1 MIVSLVSEKVIRHCD
16 VKRSSRF
23 VVHDGGCRG
32 RSCGPR
38 DESGAVGA
46 RCGCWPLNAVGVGGV
61 ATPGRAAGGGLDSA
75 PAAA

>member
-46 RCGCWPLNAVGVGGV
+46 RCGCWPL
-61 ATPGRAAGGGLDSA
+61 
-75 PAAA
+75 